1 MSLLVKKCF
10 LQPRFTL
17 DSRTL
22 IDEVGALSSDWY
34 PLECVLKPH
43 CRAQTK
49 FFLFFCVLISLLLYN
64 CMVCHLRLLES
75 TFSALFL
82 PDYHNLLNFAV
93 IAHNDLVICNFYH
106 YIYSLKAFYSGHIVI
121 TNDYCSTY
129 CFLLIK
135 PPVCCIIVY
144 ECDKFQQH
152 DMPFTNLNILK
163 GFLMSRDQ

>member
-1 MSLLVKKCF
+1 
-10 LQPRFTL
+10 
-17 DSRTL
+17 
-22 IDEVGALSSDWY
+22 
-34 PLECVLKPH
+34 
-43 CRAQTK
+43 
-49 FFLFFCVLISLLLYN
+49 
-64 CMVCHLRLLES
+64 MVCHLRLLES

-82 PDYHNLLNFAV
+82 PDYHNLPNFAA

>member
-1 MSLLVKKCF
+1 MVSTGMFPQATLQSLNKVFPLF
-10 LQPRFTL
+10 L
-17 DSRTL
+17 
-22 IDEVGALSSDWY
+22 
-34 PLECVLKPH
+34 
-43 CRAQTK
+43 
-49 FFLFFCVLISLLLYN
+49 CVLISLLLYN
-64 CMVCHLRLLES
+64 CTVCHLRLLES

-82 PDYHNLLNFAV
+82 PDYQNLPNFAV
-93 IAHNDLVICNFYH
+93 IADNDLCNFYH

-121 TNDYCSTY
+121 TNDIYYSTY

-163 GFLMSRDQ
+163 GFLMSRDL